1 MLLRNLTILL
11 DTLVSLSLSL
21 FLLISSLIKIENF
34 ELFCFNCDSKNC
46 IQEEERRKF
55 EREREIKKEGMSRT
69 LNIEIFISETLFL
82 LEIFNT
88 YEYCSSSSDMFAG
101 GHGTATR
108 KQNHRLTQLILN

>member
-1 MLLRNLTILL
+1 
-11 DTLVSLSLSL
+11 
-21 FLLISSLIKIENF
+21 
-34 ELFCFNCDSKNC
+34 
-46 IQEEERRKF
+46 
-55 EREREIKKEGMSRT
+55 MSRT

-108 KQNHRLTQLILN
+108 KQNH